1 MCLASLIY
9 ILLLTLRA
17 DIEYHSFALEVR
29 YIIGFAV
36 FGEVSSEACE
46 KEFTLFFEDDGS
58 SAEEDIG
65 FHFVALFEELD
76 GMLEFEVVIMI
87 VGLGTETDLF
97 DFLLFLVRLRLFLFF
112 LLGVEEFL
120 VVYDA
125 AYRRVGRCSDL
136 DEVEVLVI
144 GNFHCLLE
152 RVDTGLYVVADK
164 AHLCHTADLIVDA
177 MRIFFD
183 NTTTTWSGSNSCYIR
198 SY

>member
-1 MCLASLIY
+1 MA
-9 ILLLTLRA
+9 LRA
-17 DIEYHSFALEVR
+17 DVHDHPFTLEVR

-36 FGEVSSEACE
+36 LGEVVSEARE
-46 KEFTLFFEDDGS
+46 EEFTLLLEDDGS
-58 SAEEDIG
+58 SAEEDVG
-65 FHFVALFEELD
+65 FDFVAFFKELD
-76 GMLEFEVVIMI
+76 GMLELEVIVMI

-97 DFLLFLVRLRLFLFF
+97 DLLLLGIRFRLFLFLF
-112 LLGVEEFL
+112 LCVEEFL
-120 VVYDA
+120 VIHDA
-125 AYRRVGRCSDL
+125 AYGRIGRSSDL

-152 RVDTGLYVVADK
+152 GVDTLLYVVANK
-164 AHLCHTADLIVDA
+164 ANLSHTADLIVDA

>member
-1 MCLASLIY
+1 MALGAQ
-9 ILLLTLRA
+9 
-17 DIEYHSFALEVR
+17 EHNHPFALEVWH
-29 YIIGFAV
+29 IIRLAV
-36 FGEVSSEACE
+36 FLQISSESCE
-46 KEFTLFFEDDGS
+46 EEFTLLLEDDGT

-164 AHLCHTADLIVDA
+164 AHLCHTADLIVDTV
-177 MRIFFD
+177 RIFFD